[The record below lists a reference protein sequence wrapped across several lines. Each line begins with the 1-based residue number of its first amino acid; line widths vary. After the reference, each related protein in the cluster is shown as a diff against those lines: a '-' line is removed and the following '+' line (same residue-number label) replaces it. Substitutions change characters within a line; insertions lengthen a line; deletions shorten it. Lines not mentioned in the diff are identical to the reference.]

1 MTISKCF
8 AFNFVDTST
17 INTENVE
24 TMPSKKLENTSID
37 THKEV
42 GDGTG
47 ELKEE
52 SVNFG
57 MTSGT
62 NFFSVSHIMEHSTKE
77 EVDISHFEGAV
88 TQNVVEVIKMVFNL
102 TTKA

>member
-1 MTISKCF
+1 MS
-8 AFNFVDTST
+8 
-17 INTENVE
+17 TENIK
-24 TMPSKKLENTSID
+24 TTPSKKPKNESIN

-42 GDGTG
+42 VDGTG
-47 ELKEE
+47 ELKGKG
-52 SVNFG
+52 VDFG

-62 NFFSVSHIMEHSTKE
+62 SLFSVIHMEQSRKE
-77 EVDISHFEGAV
+77 EVNASNFEGAV

>member
-8 AFNFVDTST
+8 AFNFIDTST
-17 INTENVE
+17 NNTENVE
-24 TMPSKKLENTSID
+24 TTPSKKLENASID

-42 GDGTG
+42 ADGTG

-52 SVNFG
+52 SVDFG

-62 NFFSVSHIMEHSTKE
+62 NLFGVSHIMEQSRKE
-77 EVDISHFEGAV
+77 EVDVSHFEGAV
-88 TQNVVEVIKMVFNL
+88 
-102 TTKA
+102 A

>member
-1 MTISKCF
+1 M
-8 AFNFVDTST
+8 
-17 INTENVE
+17 E
-24 TMPSKKLENTSID
+24 TMPSKKLENASVD

-42 GDGTG
+42 ADGTG

-52 SVNFG
+52 SVDFG
-57 MTSGT
+57 TTSGA
-62 NFFSVSHIMEHSTKE
+62 NLFGVSHIMEQSRKE

-88 TQNVVEVIKMVFNL
+88 AQNVVEVIKMIFNL

>member
-1 MTISKCF
+1 M
-8 AFNFVDTST
+8 
-17 INTENVE
+17 E
-24 TMPSKKLENTSID
+24 TTPSKKLKNASVD

-42 GDGTG
+42 ANGTG

-52 SVNFG
+52 SVDFV

-62 NFFSVSHIMEHSTKE
+62 NLFGVSHLMEQSRKE
-77 EVDISHFEGAV
+77 EVDVSHFEGTV
-88 TQNVVEVIKMVFNL
+88 TQNVVEVIKMFFNL

>member
-1 MTISKCF
+1 
-8 AFNFVDTST
+8 
-17 INTENVE
+17 
-24 TMPSKKLENTSID
+24 MPSRKLENASVD

-42 GDGTG
+42 GDATG

-52 SVNFG
+52 SVDFG
-57 MTSGT
+57 MTSGR
-62 NFFSVSHIMEHSTKE
+62 NLFSVSHIMEHSRKE
-77 EVDISHFEGAV
+77 EVDTFHFEGTV